1 MSEVIVNEKL
11 GVPAARA
18 WEVIRNFGG
27 LLDWAEG
34 IETCT
39 VEGDGIG
46 AVRTLGLPGGLKL
59 NERLEAYEEDVR
71 TLSYSIVGASPL
83 PVTGYLWTIRV
94 EDEGGSCTIDWRGTF
109 EPAEGAD
116 RAQVEGI
123 IRGVYTSSI
132 QSLRKK
138 LGG

>member
-11 GVPAARA
+11 GVPAARV

-34 IETCT
+34 IESCT

-46 AVRTLGLPGGLKL
+46 AVRTLGLRGGLKL
-59 NERLEAYEEDVR
+59 NERLEAYEEDAR
-71 TLSYSIVGASPL
+71 TLSYSIVGDSPL
-83 PVTGYLWTIRV
+83 PVTGYLSTIHV
-94 EDEGGSCTIDWRGTF
+94 EDEGDSSTIEWRGTF
-109 EPAEGAD
+109 EPAGSAD

-132 QSLRKK
+132 QSLRVK

>member
-11 GVPAARA
+11 GVPAARV
-18 WEVIRNFGG
+18 WELIRGFGR

-59 NERLEAYEEDVR
+59 NERLEAYDENAR
-71 TLSYSIVGASPL
+71 TLSYSIIGDSPL
-83 PVTGYLWTIRV
+83 PVTGYLSTIRV
-94 EDEGGSCTIDWRGTF
+94 EDEGDSCTIDWRGTF
-109 EPAEGAD
+109 EPAAGAD
-116 RAQVEGI
+116 TAQVEGI
-123 IRGVYTSSI
+123 LRGVYTGSI
-132 QSLRKK
+132 QSLRVK